1 MRMSLHDEQCLA
13 LYAQGAPRHAID
25 RALLLVSTTGGA
37 DGIAD
42 VSAEGDVD
50 GGAGDWADRPL
61 GLRDAR
67 LLALRRAWFGSQ
79 FNAVLACP
87 ACKAM
92 LSVALDLRS
101 LDASAPQGRET
112 AVPAFVHAAGSRFRR
127 PTSRDLAAIAMA
139 ADVQEASTRL
149 LGRLA
154 LDAPPEG
161 GWTAH
166 HIDAFD
172 TAMDQADPLAHVT
185 IDLQCEDCGHGWQA
199 PLDIAAVLWEELAA
213 KAQAVVR
220 DVHLLA
226 GAYGWSEGEI
236 LAMPASRRQLYL
248 QQVLA

>member
-1 MRMSLHDEQCLA
+1 MRMPLHDEQCLA

-25 RALLLVSTTGGA
+25 RALLLVSAAGRA
-37 DGIAD
+37 DG
-42 VSAEGDVD
+42 SAEGDAD
-50 GGAGDWADRPL
+50 GDADDWADRPL

-101 LDASAPQGRET
+101 LDATAPQQGGAAE
-112 AVPAFVHAAGSRFRR
+112 PAFVHAAGSRFRR
-127 PTSRDLAAIAMA
+127 PTSRDLAAIASVT
-139 ADVQEASTRL
+139 DVEDACARL
-149 LGRLA
+149 LCRLA
-154 LDAPPEG
+154 LDTPPEG

-172 TAMDQADPLAHVT
+172 IAMDQADPLAHVT
-185 IDLQCEDCGHGWQA
+185 IALQCEDCGHDWQA
-199 PLDIAAVLWEELAA
+199 PLDIAAVLWDELSAH
-213 KAQAVVR
+213 AQAVVR

-226 GAYGWSEGEI
+226 GAYGWSEADI